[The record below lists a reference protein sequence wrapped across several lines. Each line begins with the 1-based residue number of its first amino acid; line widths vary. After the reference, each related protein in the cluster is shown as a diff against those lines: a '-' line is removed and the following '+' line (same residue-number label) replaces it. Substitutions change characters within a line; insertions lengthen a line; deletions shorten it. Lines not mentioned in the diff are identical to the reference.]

1 MSTPKAIP
9 DQNIPLPAT
18 TATQISAVPPVATP
32 QDAVTTESPDR
43 MSIPVRVET
52 WDDYFLN
59 IAKVVSIKSKDPRC
73 PVGAVIVS
81 EDNIILS
88 TGFNG
93 MARGVHD
100 DEAILADAVEKIN
113 VICHAENNAISNA
126 ARVGGRPL
134 QGTTIYVT
142 KFPCLA
148 CCNDIIQAG
157 IKRICTHDDA
167 FWDDDPA
174 DKDHS
179 RKKRILHEA
188 HILVHAP
195 FHPAFKPA
203 EQIVVPKRRPRK
215 KPQGSVA
222 SPEQL
227 PLKNN

>member
-1 MSTPKAIP
+1 MSTPKSVPDPTSIP
-9 DQNIPLPAT
+9 A
-18 TATQISAVPPVATP
+18 QISAVPPATP
-32 QDAVTTESPDR
+32 QEDITTETPER
-43 MSIPVRVET
+43 MTIPTRVET

-100 DEAILADAVEKIN
+100 DEEILADAVEKIN
-113 VICHAENNAISNA
+113 VICHAESNAISNA

-134 QGTTIYVT
+134 KDATIYVT

-157 IKRICTHDDA
+157 IKRICTHDGT

-179 RKKRILHEA
+179 RKKRILSEA
-188 HILVHAP
+188 HTAVHAP
-195 FHPAFKPA
+195 FHDAFKPP
-203 EQIVVPKRRPRK
+203 EQIVVPKRRSRK
-215 KPQGSVA
+215 KTQGSV
-222 SPEQL
+222 SSTEQL
-227 PLKNN
+227 PLKSD

>member
-1 MSTPKAIP
+1 MSSPEGALTPAQLPPAPKP
-9 DQNIPLPAT
+9 DAPA
-18 TATQISAVPPVATP
+18 
-32 QDAVTTESPDR
+32 DDR
-43 MSIPVRVET
+43 ISIPAHVET

-59 IAKVVSIKSKDPRC
+59 IAKTVSIKSKDPRC

-100 DEAILADAVEKIN
+100 DEDILSDAVEKIN
-113 VICHAENNAISNA
+113 VICHAESNAISNA

-134 QGTTIYVT
+134 HGATIYVT

-157 IKRICTHDDA
+157 IKRIYTHDDS

-188 HILVHAP
+188 HVQVDAP
-195 FHPAFKPA
+195 FHTAFKPA
-203 EQIVVPKRRPRK
+203 EQITVPKRRAAK
-215 KPQGSVA
+215 KPSARARDVA
-222 SPEQL
+222 L
-227 PLKNN
+227 

>member
-1 MSTPKAIP
+1 
-9 DQNIPLPAT
+9 
-18 TATQISAVPPVATP
+18 
-32 QDAVTTESPDR
+32 

-100 DEAILADAVEKIN
+100 DEEILADAVEKIN

-215 KPQGSVA
+215 KAQGSVA

>member
-1 MSTPKAIP
+1 MPTAKAVP
-9 DQNIPLPAT
+9 DQNPSSSAS
-18 TATQISAVPPVATP
+18 TAPQISAIPQLATP
-32 QDAVTTESPDR
+32 QEAVTTESPDR
-43 MSIPVRVET
+43 MSIPVRVDT

-100 DEAILADAVEKIN
+100 DEAILADAVEKIS

-134 QGTTIYVT
+134 QGATVYVT

-157 IKRICTHDDA
+157 IKRIVTHDDA

-188 HILVHAP
+188 HLIVHAP

-203 EQIVVPKRRPRK
+203 EQIVVPKRRPRRK
-215 KPQGSVA
+215 AQGRVTTS
-222 SPEQL
+222 EQL
-227 PLKNN
+227 PLKND

>member
-1 MSTPKAIP
+1 MSTPKAVP
-9 DQNIPLPAT
+9 DQTAPPPAN
-18 TATQISAVPPVATP
+18 ASQISAVPP
-32 QDAVTTESPDR
+32 QAVTTESPDR

-52 WDDYFLN
+52 WDEYFLN

-73 PVGAVIVS
+73 SVGAVIVS
-81 EDNIILS
+81 EDNLVLT

-100 DEAILADAVEKIN
+100 DEGILADAVEKIN
-113 VICHAENNAISNA
+113 VICHAESNAISNA

-134 QGTTIYVT
+134 QGATIYVT

-148 CCNDIIQAG
+148 CCNNIIQAG
-157 IKRICTHDDA
+157 IKRIVTHDEA

-179 RKKRILHEA
+179 RKKRILREA
-188 HILVHAP
+188 HIAVDAP

-215 KPQGSVA
+215 KAQGSVTT
-222 SPEQL
+222 PEQL
-227 PLKNN
+227 PLKNS